1 MAHFKGQPKR
11 SLVAINAFHN
21 DFFKYTVTRN
31 ALGVTTG
38 VLSQVTGATAT
49 ACPAGRVLREN
60 GKKLYP
66 GANNGITTYL
76 VGIIDST
83 TFLNGFINP
92 DSPIFTTMNTDK
104 PTYLPDTTDVAG
116 GSFSGLPNK
125 GKGVNTLG
133 DSLFGGEVVVSGQ
146 VRSQAVTQLVRDAGY
161 MTVNV
166 SLGQVFKITLAGGD
180 NTYISASNILPGS
193 LVYLIIT
200 VTGAPE
206 TGGVTIMPGSE
217 AEVKIAG
224 TLTLPAPGQYTI
236 HFICDATNLYELGRT
251 TGLS

>member
-1 MAHFKGQPKR
+1 MAHFKEPPKR

-66 GANNGITTYL
+66 GANNGITTYMIG
-76 VGIIDST
+76 VIDST

-146 VRSQAVTQLVRDAGY
+146 VRSQDVTQLVRDAGY

-166 SLGQVFKITLAGGD
+166 SLGQVFKITLTSGL

-200 VTGAPE
+200 VTG
-206 TGGVTIMPGSE
+206 TGGVTIQPGSP
-217 AEVKIAG
+217 ANVKIQLLG
-224 TLTLPAPGQYTI
+224 GSLTLAPGLHTI

-251 TGLS
+251 TDLS